1 MEAAVIDRVLSRRAE
16 HFLCAT
22 IGSLQKLDCL
32 VLLGNDRSRWWSA
45 AAVARRIG
53 MPVEAVTSALEDLS
67 RGHLLDVRVATDV
80 VFRYAPWHRDA
91 EVLMVEIAAQYD
103 ANRNA
108 LADILVG
115 RSPV

>member
-1 MEAAVIDRVLSRRAE
+1 
-16 HFLCAT
+16 
-22 IGSLQKLDCL
+22 
-32 VLLGNDRSRWWSA
+32 
-45 AAVARRIG
+45 

-67 RGHLLDVRVATDV
+67 RGNLLDVRVATDV

-91 EVLMVEIAAQYD
+91 EVLMAEIAAQYD
-103 ANRNA
+103 ANHNA